1 MSADARP
8 QPLTLLTS
16 PAPGAELA
24 ACEGDACLVP
34 SGVAAPSSISTTQE

>member
-34 SGVAAPSSISTTQE
+34 ELAAPSSISTTQE